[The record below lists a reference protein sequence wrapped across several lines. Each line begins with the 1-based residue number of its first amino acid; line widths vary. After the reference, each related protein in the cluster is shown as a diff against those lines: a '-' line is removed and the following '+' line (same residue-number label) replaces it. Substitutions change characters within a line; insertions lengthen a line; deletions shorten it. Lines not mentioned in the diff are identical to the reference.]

1 MRIKTDCL
9 RRIMDDVRRLA
20 PERQHVVLRLFQ
32 ASVQAMQ
39 RDMPGPGEVVAV
51 RVRNARS
58 SPEERAASKRR
69 ILDAI
74 EAGEPLRLI
83 ARRER
88 VSLRWV
94 QMIRQ
99 AVREAK

>member
-1 MRIKTDCL
+1 MVNPSD
-9 RRIMDDVRRLA
+9 LA
-20 PERQHVVLRLFQ
+20 FIQGGYGQPRVKGAPAGFEGV
-32 ASVQAMQ
+32 
-39 RDMPGPGEVVAV
+39 GEVVAV